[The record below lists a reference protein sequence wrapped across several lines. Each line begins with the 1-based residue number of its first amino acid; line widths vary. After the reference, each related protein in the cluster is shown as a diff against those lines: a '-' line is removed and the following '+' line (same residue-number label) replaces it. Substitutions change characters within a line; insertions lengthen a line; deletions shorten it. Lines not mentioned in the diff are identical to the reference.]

1 MDMYGGRKGVSEAWG
16 ERERGRKEGSNE
28 GRRGGR
34 EGKGGTGREEGAQDI
49 RQLHLVRRI
58 RDLFQGHARPNIAGV
73 RLALGIDVPVEVG
86 LDTHIQQ

>member
-49 RQLHLVRRI
+49 RQLAAPRPANPGLVSGPRQAEYSRRAP
-58 RDLFQGHARPNIAGV
+58 RSPH
-73 RLALGIDVPVEVG
+73 
-86 LDTHIQQ
+86 